1 MAAVPWSSE
10 RGASVPTS
18 NDGQASKKKTGA
30 ATVTRRRSSSA
41 SPADEQLRGGHN
53 VNPGLIGARLRARR
67 LSKGIS
73 LRQFARDLDVSASFI
88 SQLETGKA
96 QPSVATLF
104 AICSAL
110 DIATDDLF
118 DSALSDGAS
127 HNPEAT
133 GSSTD
138 AANNSWHA
146 ISSFGRTVATNTPTD
161 VRVMRGSTPVVH
173 PAERNVLVL
182 DSGVTWESLTAE
194 HHDRAQFMFVRYDVG
209 GSSTMEGRLI
219 RHVGTEY
226 GFILRGTLEVTLG
239 FERYRLNPG
248 DSISFD
254 STRPHRLTNV
264 GDVPVEAIWFN
275 FERFDNAN

>member
-1 MAAVPWSSE
+1 MSVS
-10 RGASVPTS
+10 ASTNEP
-18 NDGQASKKKTGA
+18 
-30 ATVTRRRSSSA
+30 SSA
-41 SPADEQLRGGHN
+41 KNASSRASSPPAVETVAHERTRTESTN
-53 VNPGLIGARLRARR
+53 SGLIGARLRARR
-67 LSKGIS
+67 LSRGIS

-110 DIATDDLF
+110 DLVTDDLF
-118 DSALSDGAS
+118 DNSPQDGAR
-127 HNPEAT
+127 AT
-133 GSSTD
+133 EHSTATNTD
-138 AANNSWHA
+138 AANNSWRA
-146 ISSFGRTVATNTPTD
+146 VSSFGDHTNGTAAPD
-161 VRVMRGSTPVVH
+161 VRVTKGSSPVVH
-173 PAERNVLVL
+173 PDDRNILVL
-182 DSGVTWESLTAE
+182 DSGVTWESLTAV
-194 HHDRAQFMFVRYDVG
+194 HHDNTQFMFVRYDVG

-219 RHVGTEY
+219 RHVGSEY

-239 FERYRLNPG
+239 FECYRLDAG

-275 FERFDNAN
+275 LERFEHPS